1 MALTCRQPA
10 PHSGRSGLSFAGVT
24 WGMHIAVLL
33 RLVPDLAEE
42 LEVAESGTDI
52 DREWVGIKLNEF
64 DDHALE
70 EAILLKE
77 RASATV
83 TAVALDGDGVDRLL
97 QSAIAR
103 GADRAVKIANEL
115 PPLAPART
123 VSGLV
128 AGAVKDLGA
137 DLVVTGVQTPED
149 LGGQLAPWLGATLG
163 WPHVSAVSG
172 TEADGGALKVRQ
184 EHSGGYSVQLKVALP
199 AVLGIQTASQPP
211 RYVSGSK
218 LRQAMSAKLESV
230 EAAAPA
236 GGAATE
242 VIALA
247 KPERSGGATMWDGE
261 AEDVAEKLLAVL
273 RERGLLKG

>member
-1 MALTCRQPA
+1 
-10 PHSGRSGLSFAGVT
+10 
-24 WGMHIAVLL
+24 MHIAVLL

-42 LEVAESGTDI
+42 LEVAEGGTDI

-77 RASATV
+77 RSGATV
-83 TAVALDGDGVDRLL
+83 TAVALDGEGVDRLL

-103 GADRAVKIANEL
+103 GADRAVKVANDL
-115 PPLAPART
+115 PPLAPA
-123 VSGLV
+123 GDV
-128 AGAVKDLGA
+128 ARLLAGVIKDLKA
-137 DLVVTGVQTPED
+137 DLAVTGVQTPED
-149 LGGQLAPWLGATLG
+149 LGGQLAPWLGARLG

-172 TEADGGALKVRQ
+172 AEADGGRLKLRQ
-184 EHSGGYSVQLKVALP
+184 EHSGGYAVQLQLALP

-230 EAAAPA
+230 EGEAATAGPAAAMV
-236 GGAATE
+236 E
-242 VIALA
+242 LA
-247 KPERSGGATMWDGE
+247 KPERSGGATMWGE
-261 AEDVAEKLLAVL
+261 DADEVAENLLALL

>member
-1 MALTCRQPA
+1 
-10 PHSGRSGLSFAGVT
+10 
-24 WGMHIAVLL
+24 MHIAVLL

-42 LEVAESGTDI
+42 LEVAEGGTDI

-77 RASATV
+77 RAGASV
-83 TAVALDGDGVDRLL
+83 TAVALDGEGVDRLL

-103 GADRAVKIANEL
+103 GADRAVKIAGEL
-115 PPLAPART
+115 PPLAPA
-123 VSGLV
+123 GMV
-128 AGAVKDLGA
+128 AGVVAEAIKGLQA

-149 LGGQLAPWLGATLG
+149 LGGQLAPWLGARLG

-172 TEADGGALKVRQ
+172 TEADGAGLRLRQ
-184 EHSGGYSVQLKVALP
+184 EHSGGYAVQLKVALP

-218 LRQAMSAKLESV
+218 LRQAMSAKLESI
-230 EAAAPA
+230 EGGAPA
-236 GGAATE
+236 AGPAATI
-242 VIALA
+242 VALA

-261 AEDVAEKLLAVL
+261 AEDVADKLLAEL
-273 RERGLLKG
+273 RERGLLRG